1 MAVVDVAKYRCINE
15 ACGRG
20 HPRQVNFCP
29 YCGTRQ
35 HAAALPSGADTVTAS
50 PADVYEKPA
59 MSSSQIAAALEG
71 LNKTRAIK
79 VPPVDTNGAASAPQP
94 TQTAAPAAA
103 AAAAA
108 APASR
113 PPLREP
119 IGAGTWILVALVL
132 AAIWYLS
139 KPSDANK
146 KHETRVEQALALTT
160 ECKLEQARAELA
172 SLRAD
177 KASAAQM
184 RRLQD
189 GIVAASAGCE
199 RKRQRTK
206 AWTVLRPVLES
217 ALQTGDIERADSRL
231 SAFTKKWGADDDTR
245 DWDKRIDLKKGDRL
259 LDEADACLK
268 KSDRYCLENKLQAA
282 ERLQRDEFADRIHSL
297 REALSR
303 LLEATMLEQRPP
315 SP

>member
-15 ACGRG
+15 ACARD

-29 YCGTRQ
+29 YCGTWQ
-35 HAAALPSGADTVTAS
+35 HAAAPPPRPDAVTA
-50 PADVYEKPA
+50 ATAVVDEAPA
-59 MSSSQIAAALEG
+59 MSSTQIAAALER
-71 LNKTRAIK
+71 LNKSRATK
-79 VPPVDTNGAASAPQP
+79 VPPVGTNGAASAPQP
-94 TQTAAPAAA
+94 AQT
-103 AAAAA
+103 A

-119 IGAGTWILVALVL
+119 IGAGTWILVVLVL

-139 KPSDANK
+139 KPNDASK
-146 KHETRVEQALALTT
+146 EHESRVEQALTLTT

-177 KASAAQM
+177 KASAAQL
-184 RRLQD
+184 RRLQA
-189 GIVAASAGCE
+189 GIGAASAECE
-199 RKRQRTK
+199 RKRQRNK

-231 SAFTKKWGADDDTR
+231 SAFTRKWGADDDTR
-245 DWDKRIDLKKGDRL
+245 DWEKRIDLKKGDRL

-282 ERLQRDEFADRIHSL
+282 ERLQRAEFADRIHSL

>member
-15 ACGRG
+15 ACARG

-35 HAAALPSGADTVTAS
+35 HAAAPPPRPDAVTA
-50 PADVYEKPA
+50 AAAVVDEAPA
-59 MSSSQIAAALEG
+59 MPSTQIAAALER
-71 LNKTRAIK
+71 LNKTRAAK
-79 VPPVDTNGAASAPQP
+79 VPPVGTNGAASAPQP
-94 TQTAAPAAA
+94 AQTAAP
-103 AAAAA
+103 AA

-119 IGAGTWILVALVL
+119 IGTGTWILVVLVL

-139 KPSDANK
+139 KPSDASK
-146 KHETRVEQALALTT
+146 RHETRVEQALALTT

-177 KASAAQM
+177 KASAAQL

-199 RKRQRTK
+199 RKRQRTR

-231 SAFTKKWGADDDTR
+231 AAFTKKWGADDDTR

-282 ERLQRDEFADRIHSL
+282 ERLQRDEFADRIQSL

-315 SP
+315 SQ

>member
-15 ACGRG
+15 ACARG

-29 YCGTRQ
+29 YCGMRQ
-35 HAAALPSGADTVTAS
+35 HAAVPLPRADPVTVA
-50 PADVYEKPA
+50 AAVVDEKPA
-59 MSSSQIAAALEG
+59 MSSTQIAAALER

-94 TQTAAPAAA
+94 TQTATPAAGS
-103 AAAAA
+103 
-108 APASR
+108 ASR

-139 KPSDANK
+139 KPSDASK
-146 KHETRVEQALALTT
+146 RHETRVEQALALTT

-177 KASAAQM
+177 KASAAQL

-199 RKRQRTK
+199 RKRQRNR

-231 SAFTKKWGADDDTR
+231 AAFTKKWGEDDDTR

-259 LDEADACLK
+259 LDEAEACLK

-282 ERLQRDEFADRIHSL
+282 ERLQRDEFADRILSL
-297 REALSR
+297 RNALSR
-303 LLEATMLEQRPP
+303 LLEATILEQRPP

>member
-15 ACGRG
+15 ACARG

-29 YCGTRQ
+29 YCGTWQ
-35 HAAALPSGADTVTAS
+35 HAAAPPPRADAVTA
-50 PADVYEKPA
+50 AAAVVDETPA
-59 MSSSQIAAALEG
+59 MSSTKIAAALER
-71 LNKTRAIK
+71 LDKTRATK
-79 VPPVDTNGAASAPQP
+79 VPPVGTNGAASAPQP
-94 TQTAAPAAA
+94 AQTAAP
-103 AAAAA
+103 AA

-132 AAIWYLS
+132 AAIWFLS
-139 KPSDANK
+139 KPNDASK
-146 KHETRVEQALALTT
+146 KHETRVEQALTLTT
-160 ECKLEQARAELA
+160 ECKLDQARAELA
-172 SLRAD
+172 SLRAA
-177 KASAAQM
+177 KASAAQL

-189 GIVAASAGCE
+189 AIGGASAGCE
-199 RKRQRTK
+199 RKRQRNK
-206 AWTVLRPVLES
+206 AWTVLLPVLGN
-217 ALQTGDIERADSRL
+217 ALQAGDIERADSRL
-231 SAFTKKWGADDDTR
+231 SAFTRKWGADDDTR
-245 DWDKRIDLKKGDRL
+245 DWEKRIDLKKGDRL

-268 KSDRYCLENKLQAA
+268 KSDRYCLENRLQAA
-282 ERLQRDEFADRIHSL
+282 ERLQRAEFADRIQSL